1 MEQPVLNEH
10 SQFIFNSVIVD
21 NLFLSLTKMKDNK
34 YELYYINDAITMG
47 GRLCLAVVLPT
58 CLAPNTSGAL

>member
-21 NLFLSLTKMKDNK
+21 NLFLSLTKMKDYK
-34 YELYYINDAITMG
+34 YELYYINDAIYN
-47 GRLCLAVVLPT
+47 GR
-58 CLAPNTSGAL
+58 

>member
-21 NLFLSLTKMKDNK
+21 NLFLSLTNMKDNK
-34 YELYYINDAITMG
+34 YDYTISMMPYTMG
-47 GRLCLAVVLPT
+47 GRLCLAVV
-58 CLAPNTSGAL
+58 